1 MERIESGPPLLTP
14 AEAAQLLRINRATL
28 DRWVREGK
36 VPAPVKLGG
45 AVVRHRRDALL
56 RHLAACETSDPLPM
70 RTRKATRRAK
80 ARSRK

>member
-1 MERIESGPPLLTP
+1 
-14 AEAAQLLRINRATL
+14 
-28 DRWVREGK
+28 VREGK